1 MVVPHISLFFPSS
14 VLGEV
19 FLYLSAEIGPFIG
32 NNKNKII
39 ELCRLKL
46 MASSHLSLKKR
57 ALR

>member
-32 NNKNKII
+32 NK
-39 ELCRLKL
+39 
-46 MASSHLSLKKR
+46 
-57 ALR
+57 